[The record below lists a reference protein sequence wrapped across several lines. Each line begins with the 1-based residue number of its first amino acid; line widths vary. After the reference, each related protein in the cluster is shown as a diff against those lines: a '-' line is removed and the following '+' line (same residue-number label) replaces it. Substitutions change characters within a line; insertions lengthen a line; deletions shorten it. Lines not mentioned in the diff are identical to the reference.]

1 MRLLMASVAVVFL
14 GAGCATGTNAPNAG
28 LTDNGRVA
36 GVIKLPEQL
45 ASGSNVCDRIS
56 VVALSGE
63 SQVGRTTV
71 RQSRARCSYEISNL
85 PANAELGLQVKVDG
99 LQCANGASATGSSKN
114 VTLKDGEIK
123 TTDLETSCG

>member
-14 GAGCATGTNAPNAG
+14 GAGCATSANAPNAG

-45 ASGSNVCDRIS
+45 ANTANACDRIG
-56 VVALSGE
+56 VVAMNGE

-71 RQSRARCSYEISNL
+71 RQSRSRCSYEISNL

-99 LQCANGASATGSSKN
+99 LQCANGASATGSSKT

-123 TTDLETSCG
+123 TTDLETSC